1 LLDDILEE
9 RIYDIQNFY
18 DDLQYILEEHVSSQ
32 IKKFLDRMNNEPEFK
47 NTKKEEIKLILYNN
61 RETIKKNFDK
71 KNKEVIV

>member
-1 LLDDILEE
+1 MLDDILEE